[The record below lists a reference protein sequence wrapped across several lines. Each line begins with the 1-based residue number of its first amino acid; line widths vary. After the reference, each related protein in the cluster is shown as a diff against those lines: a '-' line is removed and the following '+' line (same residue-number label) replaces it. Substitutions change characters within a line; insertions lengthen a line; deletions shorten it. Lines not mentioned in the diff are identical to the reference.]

1 MKLTP
6 INGRDNRNDE
16 RPRPNENIGKRSVP
30 GGWSTAEVLVDIE
43 PVTSNN
49 IFWSA
54 KGNRVRF
61 SSWEKANSA
70 YAKSSARREFR
81 L

>member
-6 INGRDNRNDE
+6 VSSRDNRNDE
-16 RPRPNENIGKRSVP
+16 GPRPNENIGEVSVP
-30 GGWSTAEVLVDIE
+30 GGRSTAKVLVDVE

-49 IFWSA
+49 IFWSV
-54 KGNRVRF
+54 KGNRVRLN
-61 SSWEKANSA
+61 SWEKTNSA